1 MTRNDDV
8 TEVFAELASDYEATM
23 DRELGS
29 LWGLKYHEFV
39 SGLMATGA
47 VQQGDAV
54 LDVATGTALIP
65 RMFQRE
71 VGPRGRLVGLDITPG
86 MLHQARDR
94 ALSAPSFASIHLVC
108 ASAMSIPFAEGSFD
122 AAICG
127 FGTHH
132 MDVSQLLSELKR
144 VLKAGGRLLLADAV
158 APDYWRRAGMDSLI
172 RNLALL
178 GQRVLDG
185 TRGHLELEAI
195 WNLRTIGE
203 WYKALSALGFI
214 EITLTQ
220 HRARRPWYPA
230 AVLFQAAVSGS

>member
-8 TEVFAELASDYEATM
+8 TKVFTELASDYEDTM

-29 LWGLKYHEFV
+29 LWGLNYHQFV
-39 SGLMATGA
+39 SGLLATGA
-47 VQQGDAV
+47 VQEGDTV

-65 RMFQRE
+65 RMFQGE
-71 VGPRGRLVGLDITPG
+71 VGRRGKLVGLDVTPG
-86 MLHQARDR
+86 MLYQARDR
-94 ALSAPSFASIHLVC
+94 ALSTPSFALIHLVC

-144 VLKAGGRLLLADAV
+144 VLKAGGHLLLADAV
-158 APDYWRRAGMDSLI
+158 APDYWRMVGMDSLL
-172 RNLALL
+172 RKLVLL
-178 GQRVLDG
+178 GQRVLNG

-195 WNLRTIGE
+195 RNLRTIGE
-203 WYKALSALGFI
+203 WYNTLSALGFI

-230 AVLFQAAVSGS
+230 AVLFQAAVAGS